1 MESSHATSDMRAL
14 WKNGVRHLGVL
25 DFIPGADTT
34 EAAVERLF
42 KLLQLCRQLLD
53 NVIPNTALPKASLAL
68 GMTFMSSNK
77 RQVYANVEKH
87 LRSGWSPSR
96 HKIDL
101 VVLRTHL
108 SGRDDTD
115 PSCTV
120 TGSSVWGRTLADYQ
134 PSMIDTLDYVEKKLK
149 PLSSQSLFFV
159 SMSAAVRRYVPIGQD
174 NKAKSFGLGT
184 RCKAYDESDYA
195 REVDNFALVCGDK
208 EYAAHIVRDEAHETM
223 HSFRLS
229 PRSAVTFDS
238 EDTIF
243 AKMCK
248 ARKMVASVPY
258 GLALFDA
265 EFDDTSNEC
274 SSRNKFGNFTLV
286 RAARRAV
293 DYVYG
298 RPSQDGDGKKTR
310 PPRSKPSA
318 GATGSRIPVW
328 ISKRDLH
335 DASSS
340 SGTSSEQS
348 PDKRPSFILER
359 DWLEA
364 GSSSGVVKR
373 SPVKRLAPGTRP
385 AKVARMRERTPAV
398 TAVVSGIPRRRRS
411 SDDLSR
417 QSKALAQLSISDIDS
432 EDESARADADDMEV
446 DPTSRSNPGQQSA
459 EDSSS

>member
-1 MESSHATSDMRAL
+1 MGQEHC
-14 WKNGVRHLGVL
+14 
-25 DFIPGADTT
+25 
-34 EAAVERLF
+34 
-42 KLLQLCRQLLD
+42 LLEL
-53 NVIPNTALPKASLAL
+53 ALP
-68 GMTFMSSNK
+68 
-77 RQVYANVEKH
+77 
-87 LRSGWSPSR
+87 
-96 HKIDL
+96 
-101 VVLRTHL
+101 
-108 SGRDDTD
+108 
-115 PSCTV
+115 
-120 TGSSVWGRTLADYQ
+120 
-134 PSMIDTLDYVEKKLK
+134 
-149 PLSSQSLFFV
+149 SLF
-159 SMSAAVRRYVPIGQD
+159 
-174 NKAKSFGLGT
+174 
-184 RCKAYDESDYA
+184 
-195 REVDNFALVCGDK
+195 
-208 EYAAHIVRDEAHETM
+208 
-223 HSFRLS
+223 
-229 PRSAVTFDS
+229 DS
-238 EDTIF
+238 
-243 AKMCK
+243 
-248 ARKMVASVPY
+248 
-258 GLALFDA
+258 
-265 EFDDTSNEC
+265 
-274 SSRNKFGNFTLV
+274 
-286 RAARRAV
+286 
-293 DYVYG
+293 G

-348 PDKRPSFILER
+348 PDKRSPRRQGCVPWLSRSGGLASPHRPSFILER